1 MAAHPRVVNVQAEGG
16 VPTGGVYVG
25 RANPAHGLGGS
36 RFANPYRPGPDGDIR
51 EVIERYAERLAGR
64 PALLDA
70 ARERL
75 AGRTL
80 ACWCVPGPCHAS
92 VLAWVADGHSPA
104 EAATRTLQGHA
115 EQGSLL

>member
-1 MAAHPRVVNVQAEGG
+1 MAAHPRVVNVRAEGG
-16 VPTGGVYVG
+16 VRVGVVYVG
-25 RANPAHGLGGS
+25 RANPAYGLGRS
-36 RFANPYRPGPDGDIR
+36 RFANPYRPGQDGDVR
-51 EVIERYAERLAGR
+51 EVIEQYAARLAGR

-70 ARERL
+70 ARAEL

-92 VLAWVADGHSPA
+92 VLAWVADGCTPD
-104 EAATRTLQGHA
+104 EAAQRTLQGHA

>member
-1 MAAHPRVVNVQAEGG
+1 MAAHPRVVNVKTEGG
-16 VPTGGVYVG
+16 VDSGMVYVG
-25 RANPAHGLGGS
+25 RANPAYGLGRS
-36 RFANPYRPGPDGDIR
+36 RFANPYRPGPDGDVR
-51 EVIERYAERLAGR
+51 EVIERYAQRLDGR

-70 ARERL
+70 AREKL

-92 VLAWVADGHSPA
+92 VLAWVADGCAPA
-104 EAATRTLQGHA
+104 EAAARTLEGHA